1 MNQFWKYKL
10 MANVVLWLN
19 ESPGVSS
26 VVARQ
31 RQLCGP
37 KVSFPMKV
45 LPVWSV
51 GKKQE
56 KKKKPPEAAVCA
68 SRYLV
73 VPAETSQDASRA
85 RARVLARKPHAL
97 NLETTTTTTTTRQ
110 RQHVSSVPQT
120 NCFAGAVDSYSDS
133 VLRLPAG
140 RSLVMPPGSQR
151 ASVHI
156 HAPPLGGVVF
166 AWWLI
171 KCIYFF
177 RGKPVNGT
185 TRFGAREWRFKGKH
199 EQLVTASSQWSLTD
213 FFFLPEVWWA
223 AFLQTP
229 HRCNHFIVV

>member
-1 MNQFWKYKL
+1 MNQFWRYKL

-73 VPAETSQDASRA
+73 VPAETSQDAS
-85 RARVLARKPHAL
+85 LARKPHAL
-97 NLETTTTTTTTRQ
+97 NLETTTTTRQ

-120 NCFAGAVDSYSDS
+120 NCFAGAVDSHSDS

-171 KCIYFF
+171 KCIYIFL
-177 RGKPVNGT
+177 GVN
-185 TRFGAREWRFKGKH
+185 
-199 EQLVTASSQWSLTD
+199 L
-213 FFFLPEVWWA
+213 
-223 AFLQTP
+223 
-229 HRCNHFIVV
+229 